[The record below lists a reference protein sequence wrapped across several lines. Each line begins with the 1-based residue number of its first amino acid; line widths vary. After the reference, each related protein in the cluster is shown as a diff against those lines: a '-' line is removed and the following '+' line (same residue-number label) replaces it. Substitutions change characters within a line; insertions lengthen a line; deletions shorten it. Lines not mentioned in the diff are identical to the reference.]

1 MNYTVKFCGG
11 TKKARLALFD
21 DGSEERRPHSGKAL
35 DASPRHQLSH
45 VADITRVH
53 INTAPQFPC
62 SVGYSGSLARDS
74 VIESAAAPHENQ
86 R

>member
-1 MNYTVKFCGG
+1 MSNLDQKSAT
-11 TKKARLALFD
+11 ARLALFD

-35 DASPRHQLSH
+35 DASHQHQLSH

-53 INTAPQFPC
+53 INKAPQFPC